1 MDPDASA
8 NFALLLHAKENAD
21 MRIAILALL
30 AVLVLLNVVEIALY
44 TDRMEDLCY
53 VVDRLQEL
61 RS

>member
-8 NFALLLHAKENAD
+8 NFARPLHAKENAD

-30 AVLVLLNVVEIALY
+30 AVLVLLNVIEIALY
-44 TDRMEDLCY
+44 TDRMEDLCD

>member
-21 MRIAILALL
+21 MRIA
-30 AVLVLLNVVEIALY
+30 NVVEIALY
-44 TDRMEDLCY
+44 TDRMEDLCD